1 MIVVETFNWKVKPGM
16 GIESEPRVRSV
27 RFGDGYEQ
35 RRPDGFNT
43 NLEKYSITLSP
54 KNAEAQ
60 AVRAFLEKHA
70 GVTAFLW
77 KPPHQVNTIKVLCR
91 KWSFS
96 VGALRTEITAEFEEV
111 LS

>member
-1 MIVVETFNWKVKPGM
+1 MN
-16 GIESEPRVRSV
+16 IESEPRVRSV

-43 NLEKYSITLSP
+43 NLEKYSVTLSP
-54 KNAEAQ
+54 KNTEAQ
-60 AVRAFLEKHA
+60 VVRAFLEKHA

-77 KPPHQVNTIKVLCR
+77 KPPHQMNAIKVLCR

-96 VGALRTEITAEFEEV
+96 VGALRTDVTAEFEEV
-111 LS
+111 LV

>member
-1 MIVVETFNWKVKPGM
+1 METFTWKVKPGM
-16 GIESEPRVRSV
+16 NIESEPRVRSV

-35 RRPDGFNT
+35 RRSDGLNSLL
-43 NLEKYSITLSP
+43 NKYSITLSP
-54 KNAEAQ
+54 KNADAQ
-60 AVRAFLEKHA
+60 IIRAFLEKHA
-70 GVTAFLW
+70 GVTAFFW
-77 KPPHQVNTIKVLCR
+77 KPPHQMHVITVLCR

>member
-1 MIVVETFNWKVKPGM
+1 METFTWKVKPGM
-16 GIESEPRVRSV
+16 NIESEPRVRSV

-60 AVRAFLEKHA
+60 VVRAFLEKHA
-70 GVTAFLW
+70 GVTAFCW
-77 KPPHQVNTIKVLCR
+77 KPPHQTGMITVLCR

-96 VGALRTEITAEFEEV
+96 VGPLRTEVTAEFEEV

>member
-1 MIVVETFNWKVKPGM
+1 METFTWKVKPGM
-16 GIESEPRVRSV
+16 NIESEPRVRSV

-43 NLEKYSITLSP
+43 NLEKYSVTLSP

-60 AVRAFLEKHA
+60 VVRAFLEKHA
-70 GVTAFLW
+70 GVTAFFW
-77 KPPHQVNTIKVLCR
+77 KPPHQTHMITVLCR

-96 VGALRTEITAEFEEV
+96 VGALRTEITAEFEEMII
-111 LS
+111 